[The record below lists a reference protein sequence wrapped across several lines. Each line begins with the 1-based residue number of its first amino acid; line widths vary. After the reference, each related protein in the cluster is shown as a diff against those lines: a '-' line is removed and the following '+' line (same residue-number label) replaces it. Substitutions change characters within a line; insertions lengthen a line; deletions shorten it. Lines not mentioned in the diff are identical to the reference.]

1 MIALVPTD
9 DFRLEIRAGK
19 DTPAGDLLS
28 GQCLTVGA
36 EVLASFPQ
44 DDTPSLGAVATS
56 FVSNA
61 LERLLIA
68 QIEPLLHI
76 LDGFLAYLIGVG
88 KTLGSLVQSQNM
100 ARCSPPDLFLKD
112 VVRCACGDQVL
123 QIPRQQREQ
132 GVREGALWCT
142 GVLGMIDSNNQPYY
156 VHNKYTYAQL
166 QAKASGLQAYVDCV
180 GQGTNGYQCVPPN
193 EPFFAKQGVT
203 TVNVLVKCRENYLKR
218 RWDPAAYM
226 LFQPASWDQVEFPED
241 PVVPTGVAQNI
252 ASCLST
258 GDASTGSLVQHCH
271 ENFLSDAKISSEAYW
286 QYERANET
294 GPEYTDGCLVFSGPA
309 GKGLEQFKPC
319 VDGMVSASAGCTLP
333 AHLWSPL
340 SANDVPLAAQHRVLS
355 HGVNRDGLVQSLYAQ
370 AHGAVMGAIA
380 ASLAVW
386 NNTGGN
392 QQVNAEFFS
401 VEGDL
406 LHQTMDCMFMGP
418 YSRVDYWPIP
428 DCVAGEEECLRGPF
442 WSRDEGEGQQRH
454 VDPSACRA
462 PVSLPYT
469 CGSPGR
475 KSLMRFLV
483 LRLLRQPDS
492 AGIPNQNT
500 SNVATILRATL
511 AELADEWGDK
521 GRYGCACA
529 TAGQQF
535 NPACCA
541 SNQTTPLLPEHLD
554 RPYTS
559 ISSRSVLMALEDDMA
574 ALYDLALENRFA
586 WTRYMQD
593 VAPNETQGYDWAG
606 SKRAED
612 EAFFDPTKANSQ
624 YSAANEAM
632 SPLLEEDS
640 TLWDVCHASLKQVFF
655 TLPVDSAGDVRFTSG
670 AFDGDPAR
678 LEEFVRAFTAEAFKH
693 SPLFRHYSPRHAPS
707 WSQMCAHPPG
717 PDDETAP
724 GSVRYSSFVQAGT
737 TLIPAEELPSNLA
750 FHPQRFHVGADKCL
764 CGWQMVGQR
773 CFPPQQGNTRKLV
786 CDVLKTCT
794 ADGSYHRSEDP
805 AVLAAFSSAWHCP
818 EVELSPHWG
827 FLDTSANEEWL
838 GQNKTTGL
846 ITAARDLF
854 RHGRSGL
861 RPGNLNSLPGLIKQY
876 VNPQTREIPL
886 EHGRLTTCRPPPPP
900 ADLVQPFLDEL
911 FPASQGVEEAGALA
925 HCLRYAI
932 ELARLEIFRLLDLP
946 SLRDDLALQREVVE
960 RWRKRCGTQ
969 LHLLHLCVS
978 LGVFK
983 PLANP
988 ESRDVI
994 RCPHFQLVGVP
1005 VNSVVYTTP
1014 QCLVSVDGAFYD
1026 PCRCPGVACNGDY
1039 LNYRVNLAL
1048 SVLSQ
1053 GGTCR
1058 LRFDPRDILH
1068 RGAPIGWIGGKHP
1081 LPDPEAAL
1089 LKPGFSADVLQDSD
1103 AVGNVPLAQA
1113 WSTAEGPME
1122 ENSEFCD
1129 AVLDWWP
1136 EDWDFPVGYH
1146 VTVPCDANDTAFRG
1160 FTQAFIL
1167 DEATGALVY
1176 QHDLLRD
1183 AALVDSHYGGAG
1195 LCRAGTF
1202 GMPMPE
1208 TNNMRF
1214 CTRIQLNDTEDFT
1227 LPRRNGADSTD
1238 DPQAWADWKCTT
1250 SSAQLPWPDSR
1261 VDKDAHQSA
1270 RFSIGTIPN
1279 MPPEASPTY
1288 PSTSAAMFK
1297 LGPWQ
1302 DIVDAGNNWGT
1313 GEVTLCQDFALIRCL
1328 ADSTCPTRYSCR
1340 GRVCMK
1346 DYTRTCVVDADCGA
1360 NDTCRGVCVDPAVQC
1375 IRHSDCPGGQMCTG
1389 VGTCTTPMLTVQ
1401 NRLESADDS
1410 IALGMAARGET
1421 CGEDSRKFSLL
1432 QSSYWGNT
1440 GQDVLRA
1447 HGMCSFED
1455 WFKYTYAY
1463 AQPECS
1469 TPQGDDTLLADPAR
1483 CKLMDLEQLD
1493 ANLSRWWPAGNRRPE
1508 IMFLRPTVCDRD
1520 YERLQGFTQCAP
1532 LQGRASLLSKTGEWL
1547 RTSFEYD
1554 QFVRLHNS
1562 TDSRFIRLAKMPEM
1576 NSTRAGFLGMRGAVR
1591 EDLADLRTNPFVA
1604 CGGVGQCYP
1613 PRFTVNGTQ
1622 VARRV
1627 KSAAGAWINYTAQ
1640 DGFICGAFGLRT
1652 TTGCVLDTDRF
1663 PLYRAL
1669 CLDKL
1674 PECRSFD
1681 AAATSTISRACAS
1694 ISAVYQASNQD
1705 RGAVLQG
1712 LRDLFHSLPLF
1723 SSLDGYLQLTGCV
1736 SALYATMSQRA
1747 LASDGA
1753 LSTSLYFPFMFALYE
1768 VPFDWFY
1775 QCVVMSGV
1783 RIQATLHTQQNCQAY
1798 ATRSNHDPV
1807 QYQSVFTAGDSLQT
1821 YLQHVRAAYLPGDFA
1836 QYRSLQLANST
1847 ATLQTVV
1854 SGMVSRMFP
1863 LGGGADL
1870 SYPRCSKN
1878 ILWRVG
1884 PYGDAYGDD
1893 GFSREKRAVIWNWH
1907 DSQSC
1912 TLHWHEKLLTRLE
1925 ILGID
1930 RAAWIEA
1937 LTDPDPVNLERQD
1950 GAGGTS
1956 VIAEAKAFLL
1966 SQLDVQ
1972 PLDSITS
1979 GISGAL
1985 QFQNSPPDAYD
1996 YAARPLPP
2004 SLTPTASVQGG
2015 TTEMDD
2021 TVSLTCAFLPAF
2033 DPAFAGLADYGL
2045 DLCGK
2050 PENRTTGTR
2059 TDYLRTCGDKV
2070 DCSTIPI
2077 YYKRNGRF
2085 NCRYSADSVIRDGV
2099 CDENSLDCV
2108 PSVMDAIYT
2117 EMVRLFREAAP
2128 VSPPILAPTVT
2139 PWFTPAWGFEAVD
2152 LSAVLDY
2159 ERNIQPDPTRAI
2171 MCEITADEGS
2181 AIQFTECNNPHYLR
2195 LKAHVNTHYKH
2206 DGAVKVPA
2214 GSQLEWPMDRRVLAR
2229 GIVLYYA
2236 NTKRSLRKRYMDAL
2250 FDDETVCKG
2259 DPAQHV
2265 CRQQSASST
2274 RFTTMNPWTLGN
2286 FNPYEVCD
2294 VAFTSAGQGSREY
2307 IYTYCLEQGN
2317 PACQTYL
2324 AKAPET
2330 CRSKHRRLVQQVGVP
2345 REDTG
2350 GTGRYNDYNLCHH
2363 VAEEDPDGCLHDQG
2377 LLGSYDGLPVGAPAE
2392 TSYSMIRGSKY
2403 ADTENYTVGRNL
2415 YENSVWSIPQD
2426 FRAGVFAGTNP
2437 LWSGGE
2443 APYGHLQINEDEIG
2457 GHRFGVVVLRNNSD
2471 DLISSMILERL
2482 AMGLGGDK
2490 RFLDDPGAT
2499 GNPTWEWVGTLQADM
2514 RDEHEA
2520 VLKTYNVKYD
2530 ADQLGA
2536 SCPLQRWVFYS
2547 GEYTAFS
2554 PALPAVK
2561 RAQHLFHRVHGGRLT
2576 HPTMLPGQSGL
2587 FLGKYRSSN
2596 GFCACPIVADIE
2608 QSQCRVPVNS
2618 DSPCSLLTT
2627 VRTLMAKV
2635 DGESYVFP
2643 TLNNEKATRYC
2654 EMQLDWPLVDGT
2666 LRDGTTVEGRWGDA
2680 SSPSH
2685 KQCHVLDRLRPFRY
2699 KYMAAAVLAPSGKNT
2714 VQHGACQTRRLVSLP
2729 AGSVPAP
2736 YTRCLRNELYES
2748 SALFSCN
2755 TTDLPFSLPRKG
2767 RLTLAEVLARR
2778 DQRRLRCAQCSKPP
2792 AFRSQQG
2799 RPIPPESSFGR
2810 LHRVSPE
2817 RLLAKDL
2824 REALCPPGAT
2834 GCPALNESSWRA
2846 GQFMRTYLLQP
2857 HQLFLQRPASNAT
2870 RSSQPPLEE
2879 DPAVWSAK
2887 PWVYCPTARALR
2899 TGDGCQGTISRA
2911 DWVKSK
2917 TTLCPRVIRSFSSG
2931 VTRGSDADPMSRTT
2945 FCPID
2950 NTTDSLCRAITKARE
2965 LVRQANCIARGEPS
2979 CMPSP
2984 FVYQPANYEPSNNA
2998 WVHDS
3003 VKAFYSRIDAQA
3015 CPHNTSTDAK
3025 LIEFA
3030 RAYQRTCP
3038 ANGVNVFVGVLQA
3051 VRVVVVDAALLLT
3064 TFIAMGFRTLQLFI
3078 ASGRD
3083 ATRQQIGK
3091 NWAYIRSKAR
3101 STLDTVSDLLVDTML
3116 NSGELGARLMGFLEK
3131 TCQGFNTAA
3140 EWFLDVWCNYIQRYT
3155 LQFLS
3160 GMRKLIG
3167 ITGAG
3172 FDILQDFMDEIFK
3185 GVLPAAFV
3193 AKYAMGTNFQDMLA
3207 EFYSKP
3213 TEKKSAA
3220 TTVTTLDGKIVH
3232 VDAVPDT
3239 ADPKQE
3245 SRTSKSKGS
3254 LASRVINKV
3263 GDFVSNNM
3271 RGIGRASGY
3280 AAVALAGY
3288 DIVTGII
3295 SLVDEE
3301 RLRKLYPE
3309 NFTLFDLSDIVN
3321 VVDDLEDFI
3330 LSPLSQQTCAS
3341 FQLIKKRDP
3350 AAPMISCLSLSMDKY
3365 TGTAKGTTSIDATM
3379 CWADAAPSLG
3389 QNSMFACTAASTCR
3403 RSAGSNDFILCNS
3416 CPEPVLAGINK
3427 YGCNSLLLQCACS
3440 QLRVTHTLCAA
3451 NRECDDRSEC
3461 ELVSS
3466 LNGVSYGTMPCAA
3479 CPNTARRMCLLPT
3492 SGMPGR
3498 CSCMLAGAPTY
3509 DLCSDRTGTRTP
3521 VDSSRM
3527 CGYLHNRRSD
3537 IVRWIFD
3544 VDDLIMLRCAQVST
3558 GICSEV
3564 YMADS
3569 PEPVRMVVAETLR
3582 SGGRR
3587 LLQEDKYEDPAGPPM
3602 YDAYESEY
3610 ELQDSEALHA
3620 LLTAPGWN
3628 TTAAPCST
3636 LALAYQAGHEK
3647 LGLLE
3652 NHVLR
3657 ACGFWRYVGRRV
3669 IARYNLTAQLAAHE
3683 TFLLSMDDLV
3693 YAAMAPQA
3701 GLALLRN
3708 PSIFVSAFLHHPWMK
3723 PVRAFGV
3730 MVANHLEY
3738 LHWIRNIDA
3747 DVHEALFGDLP
3758 STESARQAKQ
3768 DALRRVQERVSPRDI
3783 PRKSRRAPLNL
3794 SQEAPVVRAGRRVL
3808 LTVDDVLAYSAR
3820 IISQGQAGLAQGLPE
3835 RVYGAWS
3842 TDSFAWP
3849 PRYNYSLQACPIALS
3864 ALDIGLQVATIN
3876 KMYFERFDTA
3886 PTRAAVDRSLRGNL
3900 PGLGGWDTRAVG
3912 VLSRNPARSWPST
3925 AFHWLLETLSIQPEQ
3940 LVAFFT
3946 TDQKWSLT
3954 WLLHSLTKCD
3964 LASTLTCSRHD
3975 RDLLMSTVVFVLL
3988 FLVLTAV
3995 SSALG
4000 VPFLSTLFL
4009 LSYPWF
4015 ILWYVFGMAPSCAPL
4030 LPTCLLSDVISVA
4043 EAVLPSKILFPEEL
4057 VCNANQ
4063 TCLKSCTELGFD
4075 GWLDPLAFAVCDTD
4089 DALCT
4094 YLQSWDSTG
4103 VPFLD
4108 ELVWTP
4114 LTQGMAAFQART
4126 RAKGLNLDG
4135 FRVCTWVSF
4144 VSVTPLLALLGSLL
4158 LIAGVLVI
4166 AAMDLLPALVALVCQ
4181 AFVFYES

>member
-1 MIALVPTD
+1 VIALVPTD
-9 DFRLEIRAGK
+9 DFTLDIRASK

-28 GQCLTVGA
+28 GQCLTLGA

-44 DDTPSLGAVATS
+44 DDTPSLGAAATS

-88 KTLGSLVQSQNM
+88 KTLGGLVQSQNM

-123 QIPRQQREQ
+123 QIPYQQRVQ
-132 GVREGALWCT
+132 GVQEGALWCT

-180 GQGTNGYQCVPPN
+180 GQGTSGYKCVPPN

-241 PVVPTGVAQNI
+241 PVVPAGVAQNI

-258 GDASTGSLVQHCH
+258 GDASTGSLAQHCH
-271 ENFLSDAKISSEAYW
+271 GNFLRDAQISSEAYW

-309 GKGLEQFKPC
+309 EKGLGLFKPC
-319 VDGMVSASAGCTLP
+319 VDGMVSAAAGCTLP
-333 AHLWSPL
+333 AHLWSPR
-340 SANDVPLAAQHRVLS
+340 SDNDVPLAAQHRVLS

-370 AHGAVMGAIA
+370 AHDTVMGAIA

-386 NNTGGN
+386 NSSEGN

-428 DCVAGEEECLRGPF
+428 DCSAGEECLRGPF
-442 WSRDEGEGQQRH
+442 WSRDEEGGQQRH
-454 VDPSACRA
+454 VDPSTCSA

-483 LRLLRQPDS
+483 LRLLHQPDS
-492 AGIPNQNT
+492 AGVQNQNS
-500 SNVATILRATL
+500 SNVAVIMRATL
-511 AELADEWGDK
+511 AELADEWGDTA
-521 GRYGCACA
+521 RYGCACA
-529 TAGQQF
+529 DASRGAF
-535 NPACCA
+535 SPSCCA
-541 SNQTTPLLPEHLD
+541 SNQTIPLLPEHLD

-574 ALYDLALENRFA
+574 TLYDLALENRYA

-593 VAPNETQGYDWAG
+593 VAPNETQGYNWAT

-612 EAFFDPTKANSQ
+612 EAFFDPTKAGSQ
-624 YSAANEAM
+624 YSAASEAM

-655 TLPVDSAGDVRFTSG
+655 TLPVDSAGDVRFESG
-670 AFDGDPAR
+670 AFDGDAAR
-678 LEEFVRAFTAEAFKH
+678 LEEFVRAFTAEAYKH

-717 PDDETAP
+717 PDDEAPP
-724 GSVRYSSFVQAGT
+724 GSVRYDSFVQAGT
-737 TLIPAEELPSNLA
+737 TLIPADELPSRLA
-750 FHPQRFHVGADKCL
+750 FHPQRFQVGANACL
-764 CGWQMVGQR
+764 CGWSMAGQR
-773 CFPPQQGNTRKLV
+773 CFPPQQDNTRKLV
-786 CDVLKTCT
+786 CDVLRTCT
-794 ADGSYHRSEDP
+794 ADGSYSRSEDA
-805 AVLAAFSSAWHCP
+805 AVLAAFSPAWHCP

-827 FLDTSANEEWL
+827 FLDPSANEEWL
-838 GQNKTTGL
+838 GQNKTSSLLTS
-846 ITAARDLF
+846 ARDLF
-854 RHGRSGL
+854 RHGRAGL
-861 RPGNLNSLPGLIKQY
+861 RPGNLNSLPGLVKQY
-876 VNPQTREIPL
+876 VNPQTRLVPL
-886 EHGRLTTCRPPPPP
+886 ARGRLTTCHPPPPP
-900 ADLVQPFLDEL
+900 GHLLEPFLNEL
-911 FPASQGVEEAGALA
+911 FPAAQGVEEAGALS

-946 SLRDDLALQREVVE
+946 DLRDDLALQREVAE

-988 ESRDVI
+988 DSRDVV
-994 RCPHFQLVGVP
+994 RCPHFQLSGIP
-1005 VNSVVYTTP
+1005 AGSVVYTTP

-1026 PCRCPGVACNGDY
+1026 PCRCPGVECGGDY
-1039 LNYRVNLAL
+1039 LDYRVNLAL
-1048 SVLSQ
+1048 SVIAR
-1053 GGTCR
+1053 GDACR
-1058 LRFDPRDILH
+1058 LRFDPRDILL
-1068 RGAPIGWIGGKHP
+1068 RGAPIGWINGQHP
-1081 LPDPEAAL
+1081 LPDPEAVL
-1089 LKPGFSADVLQDSD
+1089 LRPGFPSVVLQDSD
-1103 AVGNVPLAQA
+1103 AVGNVPLGRA
-1113 WSTAEGPME
+1113 WDTADGPME

-1146 VTVPCDANDTAFRG
+1146 VTVPCDANDTAYRG
-1160 FTQAFIL
+1160 FTQAFAL
-1167 DEATGALVY
+1167 DEAAGALVY

-1183 AALVDSHYGGAG
+1183 ASLVDSHYGGAG
-1195 LCRAGTF
+1195 LCRSGTF

-1214 CTRIQLNDTEDFT
+1214 CTRIQLDDTEDFT
-1227 LPRRNGADSTD
+1227 LPRRNGLDATD
-1238 DPQAWADWKCTT
+1238 DPLAWADWKCTT
-1250 SSAQLPWPDSR
+1250 SSAQLPWPDSQL
-1261 VDKDAHQSA
+1261 DKDAHQSA
-1270 RFSIGTIPN
+1270 RFSVGTIPN
-1279 MPPEASPTY
+1279 MPAETSPTY

-1313 GEVTLCQDFALIRCL
+1313 GGDTVCQDFALIRCL
-1328 ADSTCPTRYSCR
+1328 VDATCPTRYSCR
-1340 GRVCMK
+1340 GKVCMK
-1346 DYTRTCVVDADCGA
+1346 DYARTCVVDADCGA
-1360 NDTCRGVCVDPAVQC
+1360 GDTCRGVCVDPAVQC
-1375 IRHSDCPGGQMCTG
+1375 IKHRDCPGGQMCTG
-1389 VGTCTTPMLTVQ
+1389 VGTCETPVLAVQ
-1401 NRLESADDS
+1401 NRLDSTNDS
-1410 IALGMAARGET
+1410 IALGMAAQGES
-1421 CGEDSRKFSLL
+1421 CGEASRVYSLM
-1432 QSSYWGNT
+1432 QGSYWGNT

-1455 WFKYTYAY
+1455 WFKYTHAY
-1463 AQPECS
+1463 TAPECS
-1469 TPQGDDTLLADPAR
+1469 TPQDDGTLLADPER
-1483 CKLMDLEQLD
+1483 CKLVDLELLD
-1493 ANLSRWWPAGNRRPE
+1493 ANLSHWWPAGNRRPE
-1508 IMFLRPTVCDRD
+1508 LMFVRPTVCDRD
-1520 YERLQGFTQCAP
+1520 YERLQGFSQCAP
-1532 LQGRASLLSKTGEWL
+1532 VQGRASLLSRTGVWL
-1547 RTSFEYD
+1547 RTDFEYD

-1562 TDSRFIRLAKMPEM
+1562 TASRLIRLAVMPEI
-1576 NSTRAGFLGMRGAVR
+1576 NSTRSGFLGMQGAVL
-1591 EDLADLRTNPFVA
+1591 EDLVDLHANPFVA

-1613 PRFTVNGTQ
+1613 PRFTVNGTLT
-1622 VARRV
+1622 ARRV
-1627 KSAAGAWINYTAQ
+1627 QTLAGTWANYSAQ
-1640 DGFICGAFGLRT
+1640 DGFICGAFGLRSAM
-1652 TTGCVLDTDRF
+1652 GCVLDVDRF

-1669 CLDKL
+1669 CLDKV
-1674 PECRSFD
+1674 PECRVFD
-1681 AAATSTISRACAS
+1681 SGVVSAFTRACAS
-1694 ISAVYQASNQD
+1694 IPATYQASNQD
-1705 RGAVLQG
+1705 RAAVLQG
-1712 LRDLFHSLPLF
+1712 LRDLFHLFPLF
-1723 SSLDGYLQLTGCV
+1723 DTVGGYLQLTGCMSTLHTAMSARAV
-1736 SALYATMSQRA
+1736 SS
-1747 LASDGA
+1747 GGV
-1753 LSTSLYFPFMFALYE
+1753 LSTGLYFPFMFALYE

-1775 QCVVMSGV
+1775 QCVIMSGTQ
-1783 RIQATLHTQQNCQAY
+1783 IQVGLHTPQTCQAY
-1798 ATRSNHDPV
+1798 ATRASHDPA
-1807 QYQSVFTAGDSLQT
+1807 QYQSVFTAGDSFQT
-1821 YLQHVRAAYLPGDFA
+1821 YLQHVRAGYLPADYA
-1836 QYRSLQLANST
+1836 QYRSAQLAASA
-1847 ATLQTVV
+1847 ATLQAVV
-1854 SGMVSRMFP
+1854 LDLVARMFP
-1863 LGGGADL
+1863 RGAGADL

-1893 GFSREKRAVIWNWH
+1893 GFSREKRAIIWNWH

-1912 TLHWHEKLLTRLE
+1912 TLQWHEKLLTRLE
-1925 ILGID
+1925 RLGIN

-1937 LTDPDPVNLERQD
+1937 VTDPDPKNMERQD
-1950 GAGGTS
+1950 GAGATS
-1956 VIAEAKAFLL
+1956 VIAEARAYIL

-1972 PLDSITS
+1972 PLDTITS

-1985 QFQNSPPDAYD
+1985 QFQNLPPPAYD
-1996 YAARPLPP
+1996 FVARPLPA
-2004 SLTPTASVQGG
+2004 SLTPMASVSGG

-2021 TVSLTCAFLPAF
+2021 TVSLTCVFLPPF
-2033 DPAFAGLADYGL
+2033 DPAFTGLPDYGQ
-2045 DLCGK
+2045 DNCGK
-2050 PENRTTGTR
+2050 LVNRTTGAR
-2059 TDYLRTCGDKV
+2059 TDYLRTCAGDTV
-2070 DCSTIPI
+2070 DCSAIPI

-2099 CDENSLDCV
+2099 CTENSLDCV
-2108 PSVMDAIYT
+2108 PSIMDAVYA
-2117 EMVRLFREAAP
+2117 EMVRLYREKAP
-2128 VSPPILAPTVT
+2128 PSLPILAPVIL
-2139 PWFTPAWGFEAVD
+2139 PWFASGWRFDAVD

-2171 MCEITADEGS
+2171 MCEITADEDS
-2181 AIQFTECNNPHYLR
+2181 AIRFTECNNPHYLR
-2195 LKAHVNTHYKH
+2195 LKEHVRRHYKH
-2206 DGAVKVPA
+2206 EGAVKIPA

-2236 NTKRSLRKRYMDAL
+2236 NTKRTLRKRYLDAL

-2265 CRQQSASST
+2265 CRQQSSSSA

-2294 VAFTSAGQGSREY
+2294 VAFTSAGQGSREF

-2324 AKAPET
+2324 SQAPDT

-2350 GTGRYNDYNLCHH
+2350 GTGKYNDYNLCQH
-2363 VAEEDPDGCLHDQG
+2363 VAEEDPDGCMHDQG
-2377 LLGSYDGLPVGAPAE
+2377 LLGGFDGLPIGAPAE
-2392 TSYSMIRGSKY
+2392 TSYSMIYGSKY

-2415 YENSVWSIPQD
+2415 YEESRWSIPQD

-2437 LWSGGE
+2437 LWSGKE

-2457 GHRFGVVVLRNNSD
+2457 GHRIGVAVLRNDSAD
-2471 DLISSMILERL
+2471 QVSTMILERL

-2490 RFLDDPGAT
+2490 VFLDDAYAT
-2499 GNPTWEWVGTLQADM
+2499 GNPTREWVGTLQADM
-2514 RDEHEA
+2514 LDEHEA
-2520 VLKTYNVKYD
+2520 VLRTYNVRF
-2530 ADQLGA
+2530 APGLLGA
-2536 SCPLQRWVFYS
+2536 TCPLQRWVFYS

-2554 PALPAVK
+2554 PAVPAVK

-2608 QSQCRVPVNS
+2608 QSQCRVPIS
-2618 DSPCSLLTT
+2618 SASSCSLLTT
-2627 VRTLMAKV
+2627 MRTLMGKI
-2635 DGESYVFP
+2635 DSESYVFP

-2699 KYMAAAVLAPSGKNT
+2699 KYKAADALAPSGKNT
-2714 VQHGACQTRRLVSLP
+2714 VQHGSCQTRRLVSLP
-2729 AGSVPAP
+2729 AGGVPAR
-2736 YTRCLRNELYES
+2736 YTRCLRTELYDT
-2748 SALFSCN
+2748 SAVFMCN
-2755 TTDLPFSLPRKG
+2755 TTDLPFSLPRRA
-2767 RLTLAEVLARR
+2767 RLTLDEVLARR
-2778 DQRRLRCAQCSKPP
+2778 DQRRLRCAQCSRPP

-2824 REALCPPGAT
+2824 REALCPPGPGT
-2834 GCPALNESSWRA
+2834 GCPALNESAWRP
-2846 GQFMRTYLLQP
+2846 GEFMRTYLLRP
-2857 HQLFLQRPASNAT
+2857 HQLFQQRPAANTTS
-2870 RSSQPPLEE
+2870 RSPPAQE
-2879 DPAVWSAK
+2879 DPGVWSAK
-2887 PWVYCPTARALR
+2887 PWVYCPTARTLR
-2899 TGDGCQGTISRA
+2899 TGEGCQGTISRA
-2911 DWVKSK
+2911 DWISSK
-2917 TTLCPRVIRSFSSG
+2917 TTVCPRMVRSFSSR
-2931 VTRGSDADPMSRTT
+2931 VTRGSDEDPMSRTT

-2950 NTTDSLCRAITKARE
+2950 NTTDSLCHAITKARE
-2965 LVRQANCIARGEPS
+2965 LVRQANCIARGDPS

-2984 FVYQPANYEPSNNA
+2984 FVYHPASYEPSNNA

-3025 LIEFA
+3025 LAEFA

-3051 VRVVVVDAALLLT
+3051 VRVIVVDAALLLT
-3064 TFIAMGFRTLQLFI
+3064 TLIAMVFRTLQLFI

-3083 ATRQQIGK
+3083 ATRQQIGR
-3091 NWAYIRSKAR
+3091 NWAYVRAKAR
-3101 STLDTVSDLLVDTML
+3101 TTLDTVGDLLVDTML
-3116 NSGELGARLMGFLEK
+3116 NSGDLGAKIMGFLQK
-3131 TCQGFNTAA
+3131 SCQGFNTAA
-3140 EWFLDVWCNYIQRYT
+3140 EWFLNVWCNYIQKYT

-3172 FDILQDFMDEIFK
+3172 FEILQDFMDEIFQ

-3193 AKYAMGTNFQDMLA
+3193 AKYAMGTNFQGMLA
-3207 EFYSKP
+3207 EFYTQPSKKNQK
-3213 TEKKSAA
+3213 TFV
-3220 TTVTTLDGKIVH
+3220 TVNGKLVQI
-3232 VDAVPDT
+3232 DAIPDT
-3239 ADPKQE
+3239 ADPRQE
-3245 SRTSKSKGS
+3245 SRTSKSKS
-3254 LASRVINKV
+3254 TLASRVINKV
-3263 GDFVSNNM
+3263 GGLISNNI

-3288 DIVTGII
+3288 DMITGII

-3301 RLRKLYPE
+3301 RLRKLYPD

-3330 LSPLSQQTCAS
+3330 LSPFTQQTCAS
-3341 FQLIKKRDP
+3341 FQLVRKYNP
-3350 AAPMISCLSLSMDKY
+3350 GAPFVSCLSLDMDRY
-3365 TGTAKGTTSIDATM
+3365 SGTSAGTTSIDATM

-3389 QNSMFACTAASTCR
+3389 QNSMFACTAGSTCR
-3403 RSAGSNDFILCNS
+3403 RSASAADFILCNS

-3427 YGCNSLLLQCACS
+3427 YGCDSLLLQCACS
-3440 QLRVTHTLCAA
+3440 QLRVTHTLCAS

-3466 LNGVSYGTMPCAA
+3466 LNGVSYGTMPCSA

-3509 DLCSDRTGTRTP
+3509 DLCSDQTGTRTP
-3521 VDSSRM
+3521 LDSSRM
-3527 CGYLHNRRSD
+3527 CGYLHNRKPD
-3537 IVRWIFD
+3537 IARWVFD
-3544 VDDLIMLRCAQVST
+3544 MDDLIMLRCAQVST

-3564 YMADS
+3564 YLPDS
-3569 PEPVRMVVAETLR
+3569 PVGEPLRMVVAETLR
-3582 SGGRR
+3582 AASGRR
-3587 LLQEDKYEDPAGPPM
+3587 LLQEEDEAPGPPV

-3610 ELQDSEALHA
+3610 QLQDSEELHA
-3620 LLTAPGWN
+3620 LLSAPGWN
-3628 TTAAPCST
+3628 ATAAPCST
-3636 LALAYQAGHEK
+3636 LALAYQAGRET

-3652 NHVLR
+3652 THVLR

-3669 IARYNLTAQLAAHE
+3669 IARYNLTEQLGAHE

-3693 YAAMAPQA
+3693 FTAMTPQA
-3701 GLALLRN
+3701 GLALLWN
-3708 PSIFVSAFLHHPWMK
+3708 PSIFVSAYMHHAWMK
-3723 PVRAFGV
+3723 PVRALGV
-3730 MVANHLEY
+3730 MIANQLEY
-3738 LHWIRNIDA
+3738 LHWIRTIDA
-3747 DVHEALFGDLP
+3747 DVHDALFGDLP
-3758 STESARQAKQ
+3758 PTEDARQAKQ
-3768 DALRRVQERVSPRDI
+3768 DALQRIQERISPRDI
-3783 PRKSRRAPLNL
+3783 PRRNRRAPALAQ
-3794 SQEAPVVRAGRRVL
+3794 SSRPSRGGRAL
-3808 LTVDDVLAYSAR
+3808 LTVDDILAYSAR
-3820 IISQGQAGLAQGLPE
+3820 IITQGQAGLEQGLPT

-3842 TDSFAWP
+3842 TASFAWP

-3876 KMYFERFDTA
+3876 KLYFEHFDA
-3886 PTRAAVDRSLRGNL
+3886 PARPIDRSLRGNL
-3900 PGLGGWDTRAVG
+3900 PVLGWNARAAT
-3912 VLSRNPARSWPST
+3912 LSRNGTRSWPST
-3925 AFHWLLETLSIQPEQ
+3925 AFHWMLELLSIKPEQ
-3940 LVAFFT
+3940 IVAFFT
-3946 TDQKWSLT
+3946 SDQKWSLT

-3975 RDLLMSTVVFVLL
+3975 KDLLMSTIVFVLL
-3988 FLVLTAV
+3988 FLLLTGV

-4030 LPTCLLSDVISVA
+4030 LPTCLLSDVISIV
-4043 EAVLPSKILFPEEL
+4043 ETVLPSKILFPAEL
-4057 VCNANQ
+4057 VCDANQ
-4063 TCLKSCTELGFD
+4063 TCLRSCAELGFD
-4075 GWLDPLAFAVCDTD
+4075 GWLDPLAFALCDTD

-4094 YLQSWDSTG
+4094 YIQRWDSTG

-4108 ELVWTP
+4108 DLILIP
-4114 LTQGMAAFQART
+4114 LTQGMARFQGRIAFKT
-4126 RAKGLNLDG
+4126 LSLDG
-4135 FRVCTWVSF
+4135 FRLCTWVSF
-4144 VSVTPLLALLGSLL
+4144 VSVTPLLALFGSFLL
-4158 LIAGVLVI
+4158 VAGVLVV
-4166 AAMDLLPALVALVCQ
+4166 AAMDLLPAFVALVCQ
-4181 AFVFYES
+4181 AFVFFESG